1 MAASISHAGERRD
14 MAKTPSDI
22 SDEITSD
29 VNIVSFVV
37 RVWREDLSSEEDKEI
52 WRGHITPIPDGT
64 RHYFTSF
71 DEIPE
76 FMLDYLKSIK

>member
-1 MAASISHAGERRD
+1 
-14 MAKTPSDI
+14 MAKTPSAI

-29 VNIVSFVV
+29 ANIVSFIV
-37 RVWREDLSSEEDKEI
+37 RVWREELSSEEQEEI
-52 WRGHITPIPDGT
+52 WRGHITPIADGT
-64 RHYFTSF
+64 RHYFANF